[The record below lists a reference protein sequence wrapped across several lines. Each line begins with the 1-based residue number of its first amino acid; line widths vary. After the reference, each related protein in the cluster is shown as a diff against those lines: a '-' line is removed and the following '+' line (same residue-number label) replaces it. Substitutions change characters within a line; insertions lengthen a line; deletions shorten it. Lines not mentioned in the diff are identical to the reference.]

1 MTLMNAPV
9 ETTPTHLDYIK
20 IYLTLIALFVVSML
34 GPLFGAP
41 ILVTILLAFSI
52 AVFKAGLVTAYFM
65 HLNIEKR
72 YIWFILFVMLTF
84 MVVLYAGVAPDV
96 MKQSGQNWRRVER
109 SQEPAINVQ

>member
-1 MTLMNAPV
+1 MDAPM
-9 ETTPTHLDYIK
+9 ETTPTHPDYVK
-20 IYLTLIALFVVSML
+20 IYLALIALFVASML

-41 ILVTILLAFSI
+41 ILITVILAFSI
-52 AVFKAGLVTAYFM
+52 AVFKAGLVAAYFM

-72 YIWFILFVMLTF
+72 YIWFVLFVMLTF

-109 SQEPAINVQ
+109 SQEPVVGIH